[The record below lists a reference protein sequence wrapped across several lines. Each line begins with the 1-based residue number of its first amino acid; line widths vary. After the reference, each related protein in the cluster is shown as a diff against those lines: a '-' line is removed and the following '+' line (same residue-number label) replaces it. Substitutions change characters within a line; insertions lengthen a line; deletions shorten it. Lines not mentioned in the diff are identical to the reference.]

1 MFRFQ
6 KTFHH
11 VSWISVE
18 MFNAGGWKPMRD
30 YTWTYIGQVDTET
43 CSKIKIATQE
53 QCSCKVVT
61 ERISLKQLVILFG
74 FV

>member
-43 CSKIKIATQE
+43 CSKIKIANAGANVV
-53 QCSCKVVT
+53 CKVVNRR
-61 ERISLKQLVILFG
+61 E
-74 FV
+74 